1 MSELDTFVLKFK
13 QLWRCGHEA
22 QLNVEAKNGKA
33 WVDMRL
39 CLDDEPGPLH
49 DPFKLSKFKISPSR
63 ERRKIRREAARREN
77 SKKESDMT
85 IVTEEATNDLTED
98 KIDVVAVEAIERS
111 PKKVNPAESVD
122 EVNSVDENLD
132 PVGEVAEGAN
142 RQPHNEKSKGG
153 F

>member
-33 WVDMRL
+33 LVDMRL
-39 CLDDEPGPLH
+39 CLDDE
-49 DPFKLSKFKISPSR
+49 PFKLSKFKISPSR

-77 SKKESDMT
+77 LKKESDMT
-85 IVTEEATNDLTED
+85 IVTEEATNNLTED
-98 KIDVVAVEAIERS
+98 KIDAVAVEAIDCS

-122 EVNSVDENLD
+122 EVNSVDEDLD
-132 PVGEVAEGAN
+132 PVGEVAKVAN
-142 RQPHNEKSKGG
+142 RQPQNNNID
-153 F
+153 FCC